1 MAGEVV
7 VLSTHEEA
15 LQFLQTLL
23 DPDSSDDS
31 LPEDVDVKGELAS
44 MLIEIEGT
52 NYHSSVTGNLSRGLW
67 ELQQEI
73 YRAVAA
79 TLHGAPNIKRLTKE
93 ELHDYNLV
101 IDVEDGCSKLVADL
115 KDIVG
120 HLKDAVN
127 SMESRHKLIFL
138 VTTVVAL
145 TAGTGLTWVK
155 HNEIAA
161 DKSVRVEQEKTAQME
176 VVRKAAQEVPALERW
191 VQASENG
198 ARSIAKSVSDADSL
212 SIGKESLNKH
222 EIAEVNQRAAKEVS
236 DIFKLTGYFRV
247 TSITEPTADGV
258 VRVGLSGNGEEF
270 LAYMNLRD
278 ENNPIPDE
286 KSNAVFLAPKH
297 SKRVYMEVRVKKAS
311 DGIREAFII
320 SMPDDP
326 DANPKA

>member
-1 MAGEVV
+1 MTGEVA
-7 VLSTHEEA
+7 VLRSQEEA

-23 DPDSSDDS
+23 DQNTSDDQ
-31 LPEDVDVKGELAS
+31 LPEDVDIQGELAS
-44 MLIEIEGT
+44 MLIEIEGA
-52 NYHSSVTGNLSRGLW
+52 NYHSSITGNLSRGLW

-73 YRAVAA
+73 YRAVAS

-93 ELHDYNLV
+93 ELQDYNLV
-101 IDVEDGCSKLVADL
+101 IDVEDGCSKLVADV

-138 VTTVVAL
+138 VTLVVTM

-155 HNEIAA
+155 NNEISA
-161 DKSVRVEQEKTAQME
+161 DKTVRMEKEKTAQME

-212 SIGKESLNKH
+212 SIGNESLNKQ

-236 DIFKLTGYFRV
+236 DVFKLTGYFRV
-247 TSITEPTADGV
+247 TSITEPTSEGV

-278 ENNPIPDE
+278 ENNPIPDA

-297 SKRVYMEVRVKKAS
+297 STRVYMEVKVKRAS
-311 DGIREAFII
+311 DGIREAFIVGL
-320 SMPDDP
+320 PDDP
-326 DANPKA
+326 ENHPAP